1 VVGFWYALYNDLG
14 VVNGVVCAIYMQDLL
29 AE

>member
-1 VVGFWYALYNDLG
+1 MVGFWYVLYNDLG
-14 VVNGVVCAIYMQDLL
+14 VVNGFVCVVYVQDLL